1 MLPALSFLDRL
12 RKMLAG
18 PPHIQ
23 GGGKGGTAAL
33 DEEYGTP
40 DTAAPDARHS
50 VAAAN
55 QDNTHFHS

>member
-1 MLPALSFLDRL
+1 MSLLDRL
-12 RKMLAG
+12 REMLAG

-23 GGGKGGTAAL
+23 GGAEGGAPAL

-40 DTAAPDARHS
+40 DTAAPDARHT
-50 VAAAN
+50 VGAAD